1 VGRRERGD
9 RSRPAALRDQ
19 QPVRGLERR
28 LAFVPRAA
36 EQVFLPHVRQVAPR
50 QAAVRRRE
58 AFQAR
63 VIFVGDG
70 VLAGLRDDFLLNQV
84 APLVDR
90 ELLFYITPAGTV
102 TKLTR
107 ISMLAEGI
115 KSRAK

>member
-1 VGRRERGD
+1 
-9 RSRPAALRDQ
+9 
-19 QPVRGLERR
+19 
-28 LAFVPRAA
+28 
-36 EQVFLPHVRQVAPR
+36 
-50 QAAVRRRE
+50 
-58 AFQAR
+58 
-63 VIFVGDG
+63 
-70 VLAGLRDDFLLNQV
+70 LNQV